1 MVSKVGGAP
10 KGGPPGGGDGDA
22 EENSAIYK
30 QLKKFI
36 NVIVSTDHQ
45 DQAEIARP
53 LTEPCCHARY
63 ELKSVDGEKLCP
75 ITKADEETFPTCTFF
90 HTRTILLDP
99 ASVKVGGHL
108 HLPGSTSVMQCLLSF
123 LCRQRTTF

>member
-36 NVIVSTDHQ
+36 NVIVSNSLQ
-45 DQAEIARP
+45 IAW
-53 LTEPCCHARY
+53 
-63 ELKSVDGEKLCP
+63 
-75 ITKADEETFPTCTFF
+75 
-90 HTRTILLDP
+90 
-99 ASVKVGGHL
+99 
-108 HLPGSTSVMQCLLSF
+108 
-123 LCRQRTTF
+123 QRNFA